1 MRMLL
6 IALAVILTACGPHN
20 QSGSVELK
28 SYYFIQ
34 VSSSLYA
41 ELNNLDQVA
50 LGVPTQYTIRQN
62 DLWDCPVILT
72 LNQLGQGLYFFK
84 TEIDPLNTQQ
94 WFSCG
99 QTNGEFELTVGAS
112 DLAILNPVD

>member
-1 MRMLL
+1 MRALL
-6 IALAVILTACGPHN
+6 ISLTLTLTACGPDN

-62 DLWDCPVILT
+62 DMWNCPVILT
-72 LNQLGQGLYFFK
+72 LNQLGQGLYSFK
-84 TEIDPLNTQQ
+84 TEIDSLNTQQ

-99 QTNGEFELTVGAS
+99 QTNGEFELTVGPS
-112 DLAILNPVD
+112 ELALLNKVN